1 MNDTNIDVQ
10 NGYNQIAPNAT
21 NQIQNFYGFDFA
33 EKLLK
38 TKECP
43 LTLVVLG
50 AGVDATLGL
59 PTSSSLVP
67 RIVEYLESDEV
78 RLLMRHFARQSAT
91 CAFISINS

>member
-43 LTLVVLG
+43 LTLVVL
-50 AGVDATLGL
+50 
-59 PTSSSLVP
+59 
-67 RIVEYLESDEV
+67 
-78 RLLMRHFARQSAT
+78 
-91 CAFISINS
+91 

>member
-38 TKECP
+38 TKPCP

-50 AGVDATLGL
+50 PGVVAT
-59 PTSSSLVP
+59 
-67 RIVEYLESDEV
+67 RE
-78 RLLMRHFARQSAT
+78 
-91 CAFISINS
+91 

>member
-50 AGVDATLGL
+50 SWSGCHV
-59 PTSSSLVP
+59 
-67 RIVEYLESDEV
+67 RIVNILQPCSSNRGIFGE
-78 RLLMRHFARQSAT
+78 R
-91 CAFISINS
+91 